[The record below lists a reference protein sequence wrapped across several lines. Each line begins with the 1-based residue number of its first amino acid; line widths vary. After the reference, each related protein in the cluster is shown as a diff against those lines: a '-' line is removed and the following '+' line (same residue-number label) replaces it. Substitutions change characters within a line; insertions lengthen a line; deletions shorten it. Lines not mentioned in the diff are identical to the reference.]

1 MEPTNPK
8 PSAIRSV
15 LQRWAEDGVG
25 IMVAI
30 LFFILVGIIAVV
42 AAASSN
48 KPWDTV
54 IAAIGMGSQAF
65 FAYVVYRLGK
75 NQYAFTQLVANRQH
89 KIDMYPLRK
98 KVYDFL
104 EGAEGLLIPKRPI
117 TFDDG
122 EAFRLCHLEIAAV
135 FSDEADAL
143 AFELYEAV
151 QYAERLFSK
160 AQHEFDEGGSIIE
173 VDKSEARDKAYASLD
188 DVINVYTDLQNM
200 LNDEM
205 RIR

>member
-42 AAASSN
+42 ATASS
-48 KPWDTV
+48 KSPWDTV
-54 IAAIGMGSQAF
+54 IAALAMTSQAF

-98 KVYDFL
+98 KAYDFL
-104 EGAEGLLIPKRPI
+104 EDAERLLIPKRPI
-117 TFDDG
+117 TFNDG

-135 FSDEADAL
+135 FSDEADTL

-160 AQHEFDEGGSIIE
+160 AQPELDDGGSIKE
-173 VDKSEARDKAYASLD
+173 PTNSAAAEEADASLD
-188 DVINVYTDLQNM
+188 DVIDVYTDLQNM